1 MPWWL
6 PVKYPGSRRSN
17 KNKLTVGTNMKLDNK
32 VVLIT
37 GAGGGIGQ
45 AAVRKFVS
53 EGAKV
58 MLADIGTEVTQ
69 ALVDEL
75 GSELCACVAVDVAV
89 ADQVE
94 NMVRATVDRFG
105 GIDVFVA
112 NAGVEGKIGSIMDT
126 DVANLDKI
134 LAVNV
139 RGVWLGLHY
148 VMPVMRDAG
157 GGSVIITS
165 SGAGVQGS
173 PNTAGYNSSKHA
185 VIGLMRCAALEVAQF
200 GIRVNTVNPGAVE
213 TRMMESIEE
222 GFADAG
228 AGDFRAMVEAV
239 TPLGRY
245 GQPDEIANM
254 MVFLG
259 SDDSSYCTGGVFM
272 VDGGNST

>member
-1 MPWWL
+1 
-6 PVKYPGSRRSN
+6 
-17 KNKLTVGTNMKLDNK
+17 MKLNNK

-58 MLADIGTEVTQ
+58 MLADIGTETTQ
-69 ALVDEL
+69 LLVDEL
-75 GSELCACVAVDVAV
+75 GSERCACVSVDVTQ
-89 ADQVE
+89 ADQVA
-94 NMVRATVDRFG
+94 NMVRNTVEVFG

-112 NAGVEGKIGSIMDT
+112 NAGIEGKIGSIIDT
-126 DVANLDKI
+126 DVSNLDNV
-134 LAVNV
+134 LSVNV

-148 VMPVMRDAG
+148 VIPVMRDAG
-157 GGSVIITS
+157 GGSIMITS
-165 SGAGVQGS
+165 SGAGVKGS
-173 PNTAGYNSSKHA
+173 PNTACYSTSKHA
-185 VIGLMRCAALEVAQF
+185 VIGLMRCAALECAQF

-213 TRMMESIEE
+213 TRMMESIEA
-222 GFADAG
+222 GFAAVG
-228 AGDFRAMVEAV
+228 AGDFKSMVEAV

-259 SDDSSYCTGGVFM
+259 SDESSYCTGSVYM
-272 VDGGNST
+272 VDGGNAT

>member
-1 MPWWL
+1 
-6 PVKYPGSRRSN
+6 
-17 KNKLTVGTNMKLDNK
+17 MKLDNK

>member
-1 MPWWL
+1 
-6 PVKYPGSRRSN
+6 
-17 KNKLTVGTNMKLDNK
+17 MKLEHK
-32 VVLIT
+32 VALIT

-58 MLADIGTEVTQ
+58 MLADINTDATQ
-69 ALVDEL
+69 LLVDEL
-75 GSELCACVAVDVAV
+75 GADHCACVAVDITQ

-94 NMVRATVDRFG
+94 NMVGACVERFG

-112 NAGVEGKIGSIMDT
+112 NAGIEGEISDIING
-126 DVANLDKI
+126 DVANLDKV

-148 VMPVMRDAG
+148 VIPVMRDGG
-157 GGSVIITS
+157 GGSIMITS
-165 SGAGVQGS
+165 SGAGVKGS
-173 PNTAGYNSSKHA
+173 PNTAPYNASKHA
-185 VIGLMRCAALEVAQF
+185 VIGLMRCAALECAAH

-213 TRMMESIEE
+213 TRMMESIEN
-222 GFADAG
+222 GFAQAG
-228 AGDFRAMVEAV
+228 AGDFKSLVEAA

-254 MVFLG
+254 MVFLA
-259 SDDSSYCTGGVFM
+259 SDDSSYCTGSVYM
-272 VDGGNST
+272 VDGGNAT

>member
-1 MPWWL
+1 
-6 PVKYPGSRRSN
+6 
-17 KNKLTVGTNMKLDNK
+17 MKLDNK

-45 AAVRKFVS
+45 AAVRKFID

-58 MLADIGTEVTQ
+58 MMADLTTEDTQ
-69 ALVDEL
+69 SLVDDL
-75 GSELCACVAVDVAV
+75 GSDLCACVAVDVSQD
-89 ADQVE
+89 DQVAS
-94 NMVRATVDRFG
+94 MVKACVERFG

-112 NAGVEGKIGSIMDT
+112 NAGVEGEIGDIMST
-126 DVANLDKI
+126 DVANLDKV

-148 VMPVMRDAG
+148 VIPVMRDGG
-157 GGSVIITS
+157 GGSIMITS

-173 PNTAGYNSSKHA
+173 PNTACYNASKHA
-185 VIGLMRCAALEVAQF
+185 VIGLMRCAALEVAPF

-213 TRMMESIEE
+213 TRMMTSIED

-228 AGDFRAMVEAV
+228 AGDFRAMVEAG

-245 GQPDEIANM
+245 GQPEEIANM

-259 SDDSSYCTGGVFM
+259 SDDSSYCTGGVYM

>member
-1 MPWWL
+1 
-6 PVKYPGSRRSN
+6 
-17 KNKLTVGTNMKLDNK
+17 MKLNNK

-45 AAVRKFVS
+45 AAVRKFVA

-58 MLADIGTEVTQ
+58 MLADLGTDDTQ
-69 ALVDEL
+69 PLVDEL
-75 GSELCACVAVDVAV
+75 GADLCACVAVDVTQD
-89 ADQVE
+89 DQVK
-94 NMVRATVDRFG
+94 NMVTACVNTFG

-112 NAGVEGKIGSIMDT
+112 NAGVEGEIGDIMST
-126 DVANLDKI
+126 DVSNLDKV

-148 VMPVMRDAG
+148 VIPVMRDGG
-157 GGSVIITS
+157 GGSIVITS

-173 PNTAGYNSSKHA
+173 PNTACYNASKHA

-213 TRMMESIEE
+213 TRMMTSIED
-222 GFADAG
+222 GFAEVG
-228 AGDFRAMVEAV
+228 AGDFKALVEAG

-259 SDDSSYCTGGVFM
+259 GDDSSYCTGGVYM

>member
-1 MPWWL
+1 
-6 PVKYPGSRRSN
+6 
-17 KNKLTVGTNMKLDNK
+17 MKLSNK

-45 AAVRKFVS
+45 AAVRKFVA
-53 EGAKV
+53 EGARV
-58 MLADIGTEVTQ
+58 MLADLGTDHTQ
-69 ALVDEL
+69 PLVDEL
-75 GSELCACVAVDVAV
+75 GADLCACVAVDVTQD
-89 ADQVE
+89 DQVE
-94 NMVRATVDRFG
+94 NMVNACVKTFG

-112 NAGVEGKIGSIMDT
+112 NAGVEGEIGDIMST
-126 DVANLDKI
+126 DVSNLDKV

-148 VMPVMRDAG
+148 VIPVMRDGG
-157 GGSVIITS
+157 GGSIMITS

-173 PNTAGYNSSKHA
+173 PNTACYNTSKHA

-213 TRMMESIEE
+213 TRMMTSIED
-222 GFADAG
+222 GFAEAG
-228 AGDFRAMVEAV
+228 AGDFKALVEAG

-259 SDDSSYCTGGVFM
+259 SDDSSYCTGGVYM

>member
-1 MPWWL
+1 
-6 PVKYPGSRRSN
+6 
-17 KNKLTVGTNMKLDNK
+17 MKLNNK

-53 EGAKV
+53 QGAKV

-69 ALVDEL
+69 QLVNEL
-75 GSELCACVAVDVAV
+75 GSEHCACIAVDVAE

-126 DVANLDKI
+126 DVSNLDKV

-148 VMPVMRDAG
+148 VMPVMRDGG
-157 GGSVIITS
+157 GGSIIITS
-165 SGAGVQGS
+165 SGAGVKGS
-173 PNTAGYNSSKHA
+173 PNTAAYNTSKHA
-185 VIGLMRCAALEVAQF
+185 VIGLMRCAALESAQF

-213 TRMMESIEE
+213 TRMMESIED
-222 GFADAG
+222 GFAEAG
-228 AGDFRAMVEAV
+228 GCDFRAMVEAV

-245 GQPDEIANM
+245 GQPEEIANM

-259 SDDSSYCTGGVFM
+259 SDDSSYCTGSVYM
-272 VDGGNST
+272 VDGGNAT

>member
-1 MPWWL
+1 
-6 PVKYPGSRRSN
+6 
-17 KNKLTVGTNMKLDNK
+17 MKLESK

-45 AAVRKFVS
+45 AAVRKFAA
-53 EGAKV
+53 EGTKV
-58 MLADIGTEVTQ
+58 MLADVDTEVTEQ
-69 ALVDEL
+69 LVNEL
-75 GSELCACVAVDVAV
+75 GAERCACVAVDVTEE
-89 ADQVE
+89 DQVE
-94 NMVRATVDRFG
+94 NMVSTCVEVFG

-112 NAGVEGKIGSIMDT
+112 NAGVEGEIGEIMNT
-126 DVANLDKI
+126 DVSNLDKV

-148 VMPVMRDAG
+148 VIPVMRDGG
-157 GGSVIITS
+157 GGSIMITS

-173 PNTAGYNSSKHA
+173 PNTACYNASKHA

-213 TRMMESIEE
+213 TRMMTSIEDGSTE
-222 GFADAG
+222 AG
-228 AGDFRAMVEAV
+228 AGDFRALVEAG

-245 GQPDEIANM
+245 GQPEEIANM

-259 SDDSSYCTGGVFM
+259 SDDSSYCTGSVYM
-272 VDGGNST
+272 VDGGNAT

>member
-1 MPWWL
+1 
-6 PVKYPGSRRSN
+6 
-17 KNKLTVGTNMKLDNK
+17 MKLNNK

-45 AAVRKFVS
+45 AAVRKFVA

-58 MLADIGTEVTQ
+58 MLADITDESNQ
-69 ALVDEL
+69 LLVSEL
-75 GSELCACVAVDVAV
+75 GSEHCACVTVDVSQ
-89 ADQVE
+89 DGQV
-94 NMVRATVDRFG
+94 NDMVNACVKRFG

-112 NAGVEGKIGSIMDT
+112 NAGIEGEIGDIMST
-126 DVANLDKI
+126 DVSNLDKV

-148 VMPVMRDAG
+148 VIPVMRDGG
-157 GGSVIITS
+157 GGSIMITS

-173 PNTAGYNSSKHA
+173 PNTACYNASKHA
-185 VIGLMRCAALEVAQF
+185 VIGLMRCAALEVAQYA
-200 GIRVNTVNPGAVE
+200 IRVNTVNPGAID
-213 TRMMESIEE
+213 TRMMTSIED

-228 AGDFRAMVEAV
+228 AGDFKAMVEAV

-245 GQPDEIANM
+245 GQPEEVANM

-259 SDDSSYCTGGVFM
+259 SDDSSYCTGGVYM

>member
-1 MPWWL
+1 
-6 PVKYPGSRRSN
+6 
-17 KNKLTVGTNMKLDNK
+17 MKLNNK

-45 AAVRKFVS
+45 AAVRKFVA
-53 EGAKV
+53 EGARV
-58 MLADIGTEVTQ
+58 MLADLGTDDTQ
-69 ALVDEL
+69 PLVDKL
-75 GSELCACVAVDVAV
+75 GADLCACVAVDVTQD
-89 ADQVE
+89 DQVE
-94 NMVRATVDRFG
+94 NMVNACVKTFG

-112 NAGVEGKIGSIMDT
+112 NAGVEGEIGDIMST
-126 DVANLDKI
+126 DVSNLDKV

-148 VMPVMRDAG
+148 VIPVMRDGG
-157 GGSVIITS
+157 GGSIMITS

-173 PNTAGYNSSKHA
+173 PNTACYNTSKHA

-213 TRMMESIEE
+213 TRMMTSIED
-222 GFADAG
+222 GFAEAG
-228 AGDFRAMVEAV
+228 AGDFKALVEAG

-259 SDDSSYCTGGVFM
+259 SDDSSYCTGGVYM

>member
-1 MPWWL
+1 
-6 PVKYPGSRRSN
+6 
-17 KNKLTVGTNMKLDNK
+17 MKLDHK

-45 AAVRKFVS
+45 AAVRKFVA

-58 MLADIGTEVTQ
+58 MLADLTTEVTQ
-69 ALVDEL
+69 QLVNEL
-75 GSELCACVAVDVAV
+75 GADLCACVAVDVAQD
-89 ADQVE
+89 DQVE
-94 NMVRATVDRFG
+94 NMVNACVKTFG

-112 NAGVEGKIGSIMDT
+112 NAGVEGEIGDIMSS
-126 DVANLDKI
+126 DVSNLDKV

-148 VMPVMRDAG
+148 VIPVMRDG
-157 GGSVIITS
+157 GGSIMITS

-173 PNTAGYNSSKHA
+173 PNTACYNASKHA

-213 TRMMESIEE
+213 TRMITSIED
-222 GFADAG
+222 GFAEAG
-228 AGDFRAMVEAV
+228 AGDFKALVEAG

-259 SDDSSYCTGGVFM
+259 SDDSSYCTGGVYM

>member
-1 MPWWL
+1 
-6 PVKYPGSRRSN
+6 
-17 KNKLTVGTNMKLDNK
+17 MKLDHK

-45 AAVRKFVS
+45 AAVRKFVA

-58 MLADIGTEVTQ
+58 MLADLTTEVTQ
-69 ALVDEL
+69 LLVNEL
-75 GSELCACVAVDVAV
+75 GADLCACVAVDVTQD
-89 ADQVE
+89 DQVE
-94 NMVRATVDRFG
+94 NMVNACVKTFG

-112 NAGVEGKIGSIMDT
+112 NAGVEGEIGDIMST
-126 DVANLDKI
+126 DVSNLDKV

-148 VMPVMRDAG
+148 VIPVMRDGG
-157 GGSVIITS
+157 GGSIMITS

-173 PNTAGYNSSKHA
+173 PNTACYNTSKHA

-213 TRMMESIEE
+213 TRMMTAIED
-222 GFADAG
+222 GFAQAG
-228 AGDFRAMVEAV
+228 AGDFKALVEAG

-245 GQPDEIANM
+245 GQPEEIANM

-259 SDDSSYCTGGVFM
+259 SDDSSYCTGGVYM

>member
-1 MPWWL
+1 
-6 PVKYPGSRRSN
+6 
-17 KNKLTVGTNMKLDNK
+17 MKLDNK

-58 MLADIGTEVTQ
+58 MLADIGTDVTQ
-69 ALVDEL
+69 TLVDEL
-75 GSELCACVAVDVAV
+75 GSERCACVAVDVAV

-105 GIDVFVA
+105 SIDVFIA

-126 DVANLDKI
+126 DVSNLDQV

-148 VMPVMRDAG
+148 VMPVMRDG
-157 GGSVIITS
+157 NGGSIIITS

-173 PNTAGYNSSKHA
+173 PNTAAYNTSKHA
-185 VIGLMRCAALEVAQF
+185 VIGLMRCAALEAAQF
-200 GIRVNTVNPGAVE
+200 GIRVNTVNPGAVD

-222 GFADAG
+222 GFAEVG

-259 SDDSSYCTGGVFM
+259 SDDSSYCTGGVYM

>member
-1 MPWWL
+1 
-6 PVKYPGSRRSN
+6 
-17 KNKLTVGTNMKLDNK
+17 MKLDQK

-58 MLADIGTEVTQ
+58 MLADINTDITQ
-69 ALVDEL
+69 PLVNEL
-75 GSELCACVAVDVAV
+75 GADRCACVAVDVAE

-94 NMVRATVDRFG
+94 NMVRTTVDTFG
-105 GIDVFVA
+105 SIDVFVA
-112 NAGVEGKIGSIMDT
+112 NAGTEGKIGSIMDT
-126 DVANLDKI
+126 DVSNLDKV

-148 VMPVMRDAG
+148 VMPVMRDGG
-157 GGSVIITS
+157 GGSIIITS

-173 PNTAGYNSSKHA
+173 PNTAAYNTSKHA
-185 VIGLMRCAALEVAQF
+185 VIGLMRCAALESAQF

-213 TRMMESIEE
+213 TRMMESIED
-222 GFADAG
+222 GFAEAG

-245 GQPDEIANM
+245 GQPEEIANM

-259 SDDSSYCTGGVFM
+259 SDDSSYCTGSVYM
-272 VDGGNST
+272 VDGGNAA

>member
-1 MPWWL
+1 
-6 PVKYPGSRRSN
+6 
-17 KNKLTVGTNMKLDNK
+17 MKLNNK

-53 EGAKV
+53 QGAKV

-69 ALVDEL
+69 QLVNEL
-75 GSELCACVAVDVAV
+75 GSEHCACIAVDVAE

-126 DVANLDKI
+126 DVSNLDKV

-148 VMPVMRDAG
+148 VMPVMRDGG
-157 GGSVIITS
+157 GGSIIITS
-165 SGAGVQGS
+165 SGAGVKGS
-173 PNTAGYNSSKHA
+173 PNTAAYNTSKHA
-185 VIGLMRCAALEVAQF
+185 VIGLMRCAALESAQF

-213 TRMMESIEE
+213 TRMMESIED
-222 GFADAG
+222 GFAEAG
-228 AGDFRAMVEAV
+228 ADNDASGLCGHWR
-239 TPLGRY
+239 
-245 GQPDEIANM
+245 
-254 MVFLG
+254 G
-259 SDDSSYCTGGVFM
+259 SSCNKSV
-272 VDGGNST
+272 VDGLT

>member
-1 MPWWL
+1 
-6 PVKYPGSRRSN
+6 
-17 KNKLTVGTNMKLDNK
+17 MKLNNK

-45 AAVRKFVS
+45 AAVRKFVA
-53 EGAKV
+53 EGARV
-58 MLADIGTEVTQ
+58 MLADLGTDDTQ
-69 ALVDEL
+69 PLVDEL
-75 GSELCACVAVDVAV
+75 GADLCACVAVDVTQD
-89 ADQVE
+89 DQVE
-94 NMVRATVDRFG
+94 NMVNACVKTFG

-112 NAGVEGKIGSIMDT
+112 NAGVEGEIGDIMST
-126 DVANLDKI
+126 DVSNLDKV

-139 RGVWLGLHY
+139 RGAWLGLHY
-148 VMPVMRDAG
+148 VIPVMRDGG
-157 GGSVIITS
+157 GGSIMITS

-173 PNTAGYNSSKHA
+173 PNTACYNTSKHA

-213 TRMMESIEE
+213 TRMMTSIED
-222 GFADAG
+222 GFAEAG
-228 AGDFRAMVEAV
+228 AGDFKALVEAG

-259 SDDSSYCTGGVFM
+259 SDDSSYCTGGVYM

>member
-1 MPWWL
+1 
-6 PVKYPGSRRSN
+6 
-17 KNKLTVGTNMKLDNK
+17 MKLNNK

-45 AAVRKFVS
+45 AAVRKFVA
-53 EGAKV
+53 EGARV
-58 MLADIGTEVTQ
+58 MLADLGTDDTQ
-69 ALVDEL
+69 PLVDEL
-75 GSELCACVAVDVAV
+75 GADLCACVAVDVTQD
-89 ADQVE
+89 DQVE
-94 NMVRATVDRFG
+94 NMVNACVKTFG

-112 NAGVEGKIGSIMDT
+112 NAGVEGEIGDIMST
-126 DVANLDKI
+126 DVSNLDKV

-148 VMPVMRDAG
+148 VIPVMRDGG
-157 GGSVIITS
+157 GGSIMITS

-173 PNTAGYNSSKHA
+173 PNTACYNTSKHA

-213 TRMMESIEE
+213 TRMMTSIED
-222 GFADAG
+222 GFAEAG
-228 AGDFRAMVEAV
+228 AGDFKALVEAG

-259 SDDSSYCTGGVFM
+259 SDDSSYCTGGVYM

>member
-1 MPWWL
+1 
-6 PVKYPGSRRSN
+6 
-17 KNKLTVGTNMKLDNK
+17 MKLNNK

-45 AAVRKFVS
+45 AAVRKFVA

-58 MLADIGTEVTQ
+58 MLADITGESTQ
-69 ALVDEL
+69 LLVNEL
-75 GSELCACVAVDVAV
+75 GSERCACVMVDVSQD
-89 ADQVE
+89 DQVN
-94 NMVRATVDRFG
+94 NMVNACVERFG

-112 NAGVEGKIGSIMDT
+112 NAGVEGEIGDIMST
-126 DVANLDKI
+126 DVSNLDKV

-148 VMPVMRDAG
+148 VIPVMRDGG
-157 GGSVIITS
+157 GGSIMITS

-173 PNTAGYNSSKHA
+173 PNTACYNASKHA
-185 VIGLMRCAALEVAQF
+185 VIGLMRCAALEVAQY
-200 GIRVNTVNPGAVE
+200 GIRVNTVNPGAID
-213 TRMMESIEE
+213 TRMMTSIED

-228 AGDFRAMVEAV
+228 AGDFKAMVEAV

-245 GQPDEIANM
+245 GQPEEVANM

-259 SDDSSYCTGGVFM
+259 SDDSSYCTGGVYM

>member
-1 MPWWL
+1 MRL
-6 PVKYPGSRRSN
+6 N
-17 KNKLTVGTNMKLDNK
+17 NK

-37 GAGGGIGQ
+37 GGGGGIGQ

-58 MLADIGTEVTQ
+58 MLADIGLDVTQ
-69 ALVDEL
+69 TLVDEL
-75 GSELCACVAVDVAV
+75 GPERCACVAVDVSQ

-94 NMVRATVDRFG
+94 NMVSACVERFG

-112 NAGVEGKIGSIMDT
+112 NAGVEGVIGEIINT
-126 DVANLDKI
+126 DVSNLDAV

-148 VMPVMRDAG
+148 VIPVMRDGG
-157 GGSVIITS
+157 GGSIMITS
-165 SGAGVQGS
+165 SGAGVKGS
-173 PNTAGYNSSKHA
+173 PNTACYNASKHA
-185 VIGLMRCAALEVAQF
+185 VIGLMRCAALECAQH

-213 TRMMESIEE
+213 TRMMESIEA
-222 GFADAG
+222 GFTDAG
-228 AGDFRAMVEAV
+228 AGDFKSMVEAV

-259 SDDSSYCTGGVFM
+259 SDESSYCTGSVYM
-272 VDGGNST
+272 VDGGNAT

>member
-1 MPWWL
+1 
-6 PVKYPGSRRSN
+6 
-17 KNKLTVGTNMKLDNK
+17 MKLNNK

-53 EGAKV
+53 EGASV
-58 MLADIGTEVTQ
+58 MLADIGTDVTQ
-69 ALVDEL
+69 LLVDEL
-75 GSELCACVAVDVAV
+75 GTEHCACVAVDVSQ

-94 NMVRATVDRFG
+94 NMVSTCVERFG

-112 NAGVEGKIGSIMDT
+112 NAGIEGTIGEIINT
-126 DVANLDKI
+126 DVSNLDTV

-148 VMPVMRDAG
+148 VIPVMRDGG
-157 GGSVIITS
+157 GGSIMITS
-165 SGAGVQGS
+165 SGAGVKGS
-173 PNTAGYNSSKHA
+173 PNTACYSTSKHA
-185 VIGLMRCAALEVAQF
+185 VIGLMRCAALECAQYA
-200 GIRVNTVNPGAVE
+200 IRVNTVNPGAVD
-213 TRMMESIEE
+213 TRMIASIEK
-222 GFADAG
+222 GFADSG
-228 AGDFRAMVEAV
+228 VDDFKGMVEAT

-259 SDDSSYCTGGVFM
+259 SDDSSYCTGSVYM

>member
-1 MPWWL
+1 
-6 PVKYPGSRRSN
+6 
-17 KNKLTVGTNMKLDNK
+17 MKLDNK

-45 AAVRKFVS
+45 AAVRKFID

-58 MLADIGTEVTQ
+58 MMADLTTEDTQ
-69 ALVDEL
+69 PLVDDL
-75 GSELCACVAVDVAV
+75 GSDLCDCVAVDVSQD
-89 ADQVE
+89 DQVAS
-94 NMVRATVDRFG
+94 MVKACVERFG

-112 NAGVEGKIGSIMDT
+112 NAGVEGEIGDIMST
-126 DVANLDKI
+126 DVANLDKV

-148 VMPVMRDAG
+148 VIPVMRDGG
-157 GGSVIITS
+157 GGSIMITS

-173 PNTAGYNSSKHA
+173 PNTACYNASKHA
-185 VIGLMRCAALEVAQF
+185 VIGLMRCAALEVAPF

-213 TRMMESIEE
+213 TRMMTSIED

-228 AGDFRAMVEAV
+228 AGDFRAMVEAG

-245 GQPDEIANM
+245 GQPEEIANM

-259 SDDSSYCTGGVFM
+259 SDDSSYCTGGVYM

>member
-1 MPWWL
+1 M
-6 PVKYPGSRRSN
+6 R
-17 KNKLTVGTNMKLDNK
+17 LDKK

-58 MLADIGTEVTQ
+58 MLEDIGTESTQ
-69 ALVDEL
+69 PLVDEL
-75 GSELCACVAVDVAV
+75 GSDNCACVAVDVTQ

-94 NMVRATVDRFG
+94 NMVRATVDTFG

-112 NAGVEGKIGSIMDT
+112 NAGTEGKIGSIIDT
-126 DVANLDKI
+126 DVSNLDNV

-148 VMPVMRDAG
+148 VIPVMRDGG
-157 GGSVIITS
+157 GGSIMITS

-173 PNTAGYNSSKHA
+173 PNTASYNTSKHA
-185 VIGLMRCAALEVAQF
+185 VIGLMRCAALECAQF

-213 TRMMESIEE
+213 TRMMASIED
-222 GFADAG
+222 GFAEAG
-228 AGDFRAMVEAV
+228 AGDFRSMVEAV

-259 SDDSSYCTGGVFM
+259 SDDSSYCTGSVYM
-272 VDGGNST
+272 VDGGNAT

>member
-1 MPWWL
+1 
-6 PVKYPGSRRSN
+6 
-17 KNKLTVGTNMKLDNK
+17 MKLENK

-45 AAVRKFVS
+45 AAVRKFVA

-58 MLADIGTEVTQ
+58 MLADLGTEDTQ
-69 ALVDEL
+69 QLVNEM
-75 GSELCACVAVDVAV
+75 GPEHCACVAVDVSQD
-89 ADQVE
+89 DQVE
-94 NMVRATVDRFG
+94 NMVNACVKTFG

-112 NAGVEGKIGSIMDT
+112 NAGVEGEIGDIMST
-126 DVANLDKI
+126 DVSNLDKV

-148 VMPVMRDAG
+148 VIPVMRDGG
-157 GGSVIITS
+157 GGSIMITS

-173 PNTAGYNSSKHA
+173 PNTACYNASKHA

-213 TRMMESIEE
+213 TRMMTSIED
-222 GFADAG
+222 GFTEVG
-228 AGDFRAMVEAV
+228 AGDFRALVEAG

-245 GQPDEIANM
+245 GQPNEIANM

-259 SDDSSYCTGGVFM
+259 SDDSSYCTGSVYM
-272 VDGGNST
+272 VDGGNAT